1 MLVLTRKVGSKIII
15 DDHIKIQVVQIK
27 GRQVR
32 LGITAPKETR
42 VHREEVQQRFATAK
56 DSLNQ
61 ADNLSKDV
69 VQRHKLSKE
78 NLSQVDN
85 LSL

>member
-1 MLVLTRKVGSKIII
+1 MLVLTRKVGSSIVI

-32 LGITAPKETR
+32 LGISAPKETR
-42 VHREEVQQRFATAK
+42 VNREEVQRRSQEKRELQTS
-56 DSLNQ
+56 SL
-61 ADNLSKDV
+61 D
-69 VQRHKLSKE
+69 R
-78 NLSQVDN
+78 

>member
-42 VHREEVQQRFATAK
+42 VHREEVQQRFATA
-56 DSLNQ
+56 NQ
-61 ADNLSKDV
+61 NLSEDM

-78 NLSQVDN
+78 NLKQADN